1 MLSDFSVKFDFSADN
16 NCISKVYAI
25 NTRNNKFLVT
35 YNDYFIWISIS
46 KCKLYDPILEDDYDD
61 Y

>member
-25 NTRNNKFLVT
+25 NTLNNKFLVT

-46 KCKLYDPILEDDYDD
+46 KCKLYDPILEDDYDN

>member
-25 NTRNNKFLVT
+25 NTLNNKFLVA
-35 YNDYFIWISIS
+35 YNDYFIWIAIS
-46 KCKLYDPILEDDYDD
+46 KCKLYDPVLDDDYDD

>member
-1 MLSDFSVKFDFSADN
+1 MFSDFSVKFDFSADN

-25 NTRNNKFLVT
+25 NTLNNKFLVT

-46 KCKLYDPILEDDYDD
+46 KCKLYDPFLEDDYDD

>member
-1 MLSDFSVKFDFSADN
+1 MLSDFSVKFDFSVDN

-25 NTRNNKFLVT
+25 NALNNKFLVT
-35 YNDYFIWISIS
+35 YNECFIWIAIS
-46 KCKLYDPILEDDYDD
+46 KCKLYDPVLDDDYDD

>member
-16 NCISKVYAI
+16 SYISKVYAI
-25 NTRNNKFLVT
+25 NTLNNEFLVT
-35 YNDYFIWISIS
+35 YNDSFIWIAIS
-46 KCKLYDPILEDDYDD
+46 KCKLYDPVLDDDYDD

>member
-25 NTRNNKFLVT
+25 NTLNNKFLVT

-46 KCKLYDPILEDDYDD
+46 KCKLYDPILEDNYDD

>member
-1 MLSDFSVKFDFSADN
+1 MLSDFYVKFDFSTVN

-25 NTRNNKFLVT
+25 NTLNNKFLVA
-35 YNDYFIWISIS
+35 YNDYFIWIAIS
-46 KCKLYDPILEDDYDD
+46 KCKLYDPVLDDDYDD

>member
-1 MLSDFSVKFDFSADN
+1 MLSDFYVKFDFSADN

-25 NTRNNKFLVT
+25 NTLNNKFLVT
-35 YNDYFIWISIS
+35 YNECFIWIAIS
-46 KCKLYDPILEDDYDD
+46 KCKLYDPVLDDDYDD

>member
-16 NCISKVYAI
+16 NYISKVYAI
-25 NTRNNKFLVT
+25 NTLNNKFLVT

>member
-25 NTRNNKFLVT
+25 NTLNNKFLVT

-46 KCKLYDPILEDDYDD
+46 KCKLYDPVLDDDYDE

>member
-1 MLSDFSVKFDFSADN
+1 MLSDFYVNFKFSADN

-25 NTRNNKFLVT
+25 NTLNNKFLVT
-35 YNDYFIWISIS
+35 YNECFIWIAIS
-46 KCKLYDPILEDDYDD
+46 KCKLYDPVLDDDYDD

>member
-1 MLSDFSVKFDFSADN
+1 MLSDFSVKFKFGADN

-25 NTRNNKFLVT
+25 NTLNNKFLVT
-35 YNDYFIWISIS
+35 YNDYFIWIGIS

>member
-1 MLSDFSVKFDFSADN
+1 MLSDFSVKFDFSAVN

-25 NTRNNKFLVT
+25 NTLNNEFLVT
-35 YNDYFIWISIS
+35 YNECFIWIAIS
-46 KCKLYDPILEDDYDD
+46 KCKLYDPVLDDDYDD